1 MPKLTEARALR
12 HKLPPPGEQEFLW
25 CSEVKGF
32 AARLTSGS
40 RSYIVQPHYQGR
52 KPRLTLG
59 PVGVTPFIG
68 TPAAPGARDL
78 ALIALNA
85 ARQGED
91 PWEAIGRRRSPEL
104 TVAQLWG
111 AYKDAGYPRLKG
123 TGHKRPSTIR
133 QDVYRYERYIGP
145 KLGGRAVATLDTAA
159 TRRWLDRIPG
169 RGQRTQC
176 LILLTSLLSF
186 ARTRGLAPVNK
197 IDIRVD
203 KSREVQSFLSPSE
216 LRALR
221 AACDVLIAEQP
232 ERMAGFVAL
241 QVLIDTGARLS
252 EILSALR
259 ANFNPEEATLRLT
272 STKNSEDGRTL
283 LLSPAAVAALASL
296 PVTSSPYLFPSRS
309 TSGHTVTLQ
318 KHARA
323 AFARA
328 GVRRVRIHDLRHSF
342 ASAAVANGTSLF
354 ITGEL
359 LGHRDLASTRRY
371 AHLEQA
377 TMRAALARVHTAIN
391 GKDAG

>member
-1 MPKLTEARALR
+1 LPSTPLARAR
-12 HKLPPPGEQEFLW
+12 
-25 CSEVKGF
+25 
-32 AARLTSGS
+32 
-40 RSYIVQPHYQGR
+40 
-52 KPRLTLG
+52 
-59 PVGVTPFIG
+59 
-68 TPAAPGARDL
+68 
-78 ALIALNA
+78 
-85 ARQGED
+85 
-91 PWEAIGRRRSPEL
+91 EAIGRRRSPEL
-104 TVAQLWG
+104 TVAQLWA
-111 AYKDAGYPRLKG
+111 AYQDAGYPRLKG
-123 TGHKRPSTIR
+123 VGHKRPSTIR
-133 QDVYRYERYIGP
+133 QDIYRYKLYIGP
-145 KLGGRAVATLDTAA
+145 KLGGHAVATLDTAA
-159 TRRWLDRIPG
+159 VRRWLDRISR

-176 LILLTSLLSF
+176 LIQLTSLLSF
-186 ARTRGLAPVNK
+186 CRSRGLAPVNK

-203 KSREVQSFLSPSE
+203 KSRQVQTFLTPTE